1 MIQTYEGMFIFDP
14 NRYARESEAVSKQV
28 TSLIAKLGG
37 EVLVS
42 RLWEE
47 RRLAYPINGMR
58 KGVYWITYF
67 KLDSK
72 KLNELYEAA
81 RISESI
87 MRTLVLRIDPR
98 IADTLVAHAM
108 GHGKPKAEP
117 APAAQPP
124 AEAVPGGEPVAEATV
139 QA

>member
-14 NRYARESEAVSKQV
+14 NRYAREPEAVSQQV
-28 TSLIAKLGG
+28 AALIARFGG

-67 KLDSK
+67 KLESR
-72 KLNELYEAA
+72 KLHELCEAA

-87 MRTLVLRIDPR
+87 MRSLILRVDPR
-98 IADTLVAHAM
+98 IADTLVSHAL

-117 APAAQPP
+117 AEAPAVE
-124 AEAVPGGEPVAEATV
+124 AEASVPA
-139 QA
+139 

>member
-14 NRYARESEAVSKQV
+14 NRYSREPDAVSKQV
-28 TSLIAKLGG
+28 TALITKLGG

-67 KLDSK
+67 KLESR

-81 RISESI
+81 RINESI
-87 MRTLVLRIDPR
+87 MRTLALRIDPR
-98 IADTLVAHAM
+98 IADTLVAHAL

-117 APAAQPP
+117 APAAAPAATEAP
-124 AEAVPGGEPVAEATV
+124 AAEAAPA
-139 QA
+139 